1 MAVPRPLLLALV
13 AAFLL
18 AATVYAA
25 QGARK
30 TADTTGAGSADAPA
44 PTPLKPVKPP
54 KAAPAKPSARA
65 PKSKPSTPPRAQ
77 HPERKAARRERSGSA
92 APPKPGPPQ
101 GAAARRPH
109 AAAAPGLPARVNRA
123 LKAKKVVVLFFRQR
137 RGADDTATAAAVRSL
152 RRRRGVAVFSDGID
166 DLAKYR
172 RVVSALG
179 ITQAPAVVIVDR
191 KGEAELAQGFLDEG
205 TLNQLV
211 VDAR

>member
-1 MAVPRPLLLALV
+1 MAVPRPSLLALV

-18 AATVYAA
+18 VATVYAA

-30 TADTTGAGSADAPA
+30 TADTTRADAADAPV

-54 KAAPAKPSARA
+54 KAARGKPPVRA
-65 PKSKPSTPPRAQ
+65 LKSKPSTPPRSRHA
-77 HPERKAARRERSGSA
+77 ERKAARRERSGSA
-92 APPKPGPPQ
+92 APPKSGPPQ
-101 GAAARRPH
+101 SAAARRAG
-109 AAAAPGLPARVNRA
+109 AAATPGLPARMRRA
-123 LKAKKVVVLFFRQR
+123 LEAKKVVVLFFRQR

-205 TLNQLV
+205 TLTQLV